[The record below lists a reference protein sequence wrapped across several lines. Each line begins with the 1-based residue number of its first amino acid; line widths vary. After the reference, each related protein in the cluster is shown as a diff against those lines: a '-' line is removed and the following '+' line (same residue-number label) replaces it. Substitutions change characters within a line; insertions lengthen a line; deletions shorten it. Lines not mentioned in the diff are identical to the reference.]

1 MLLSDI
7 EAIFTPALKSIE
19 AMNIRASAVLADI
32 TEVRREAEALQACA
46 EKTRREFA
54 EIDLK
59 ALRAQI
65 QASPENW
72 I

>member
-1 MLLSDI
+1 MKPQYKKTSLGWQADSARI
-7 EAIFTPALKSIE
+7 SPTSTQIE
-19 AMNIRASAVLADI
+19 AMFGNLLKGQ
-32 TEVRREAEALQACA
+32 EALQACA
-46 EKTRREFA
+46 EKARREFA
-54 EIDLK
+54 EIDRK

>member
-1 MLLSDI
+1 MLLSEID
-7 EAIFTPALKSIE
+7 AIFAPAIKSIE
-19 AMNIRASAVLADI
+19 AMNIKASAVLADI

-46 EKTRREFA
+46 EKARREFA
-54 EIDLK
+54 EIDRK
-59 ALRAQI
+59 ALRLQI

>member
-1 MLLSDI
+1 MLLSEI
-7 EAIFTPALKSIE
+7 EAIFAPAIKSIE
-19 AMNIRASAVLADI
+19 AMNAKASAVLADI

-46 EKTRREFA
+46 EKARREFA
-54 EIDLK
+54 EIDRK